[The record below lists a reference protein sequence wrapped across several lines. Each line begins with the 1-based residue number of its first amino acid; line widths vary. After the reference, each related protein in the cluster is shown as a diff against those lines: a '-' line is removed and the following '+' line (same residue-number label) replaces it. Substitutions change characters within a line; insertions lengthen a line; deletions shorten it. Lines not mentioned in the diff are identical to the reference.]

1 MSARHAPDPLRTV
14 ERIDALLERAGLERE
29 EFLRV
34 EGEGGLSFRSGVPV
48 DAVETLLAGGHAP
61 SVADAAVDPMEARH
75 RQVVDRI
82 LFLRATRLRTFPD
95 GQRRAFSLA
104 EIAAGAGT
112 SAQWLDKMIKTGKAP
127 NLDHAAG
134 IAGFF
139 GENIEFLVAPPA
151 EALDRVLR
159 QIHTILLEKTV
170 ERQDEDLQRLKR
182 GDPAGSP
189 ASYLSSE
196 LGVAGY
202 AARALADVPEDTA
215 QPIIALIE
223 SVARRSREE
232 RAREAE
238 AGSDRP
244 TATD

>member
-1 MSARHAPDPLRTV
+1 MSARHAPDPLKTV
-14 ERIDALLERAGLERE
+14 ERIVALLERAGLERE
-29 EFLRV
+29 EVLRV
-34 EGEGGLSFRSGVPV
+34 EGEGGLSYRSGVSV
-48 DAVETLLAGGHAP
+48 DTVEALLEGGRTPSAG
-61 SVADAAVDPMEARH
+61 ADGPADSMEARH

-134 IAGFF
+134 IARFF
-139 GENIEFLVAPPA
+139 GENIDFLVAPPA
-151 EALDRVLR
+151 EALDRVLQ
-159 QIHTILLEKTV
+159 QIHTVLLEKTV
-170 ERQDEDLQRLKR
+170 ERQDQDLRRFQ
-182 GDPAGSP
+182 GGHP

-202 AARALADVPEDTA
+202 AARALADVPQDTA

-232 RAREAE
+232 RAREAK
-238 AGSDRP
+238 AASDGP

>member
-1 MSARHAPDPLRTV
+1 MSARYAPDPSTTV
-14 ERIDALLERAGLERE
+14 ERIVPLLERAGLARE
-29 EFLRV
+29 EVLRV
-34 EGEGGLSFRSGVPV
+34 GGEGGLSFRSGVPE
-48 DAVETLLAGGHAP
+48 DIVEALLEGGHAP
-61 SVADAAVDPMEARH
+61 SAPGADAAADPMEARH

-82 LFLRATRLRTFPD
+82 LFLRATRLRAFAD
-95 GQRRAFSLA
+95 GGRRAYSLA
-104 EIAAGAGT
+104 EIANGAGT

-151 EALDRVLR
+151 EALDRVLQ
-159 QIHTILLEKTV
+159 QIHKDLLEKTV
-170 ERQDEDLQRLKR
+170 ERQDEYLQRLR
-182 GDPAGSP
+182 QGDP

-232 RAREAE
+232 RAREAK
-238 AGSDRP
+238 ADSDGP
-244 TATD
+244 TRTV